1 MDGDF
6 PLGEPR
12 PTTLKAHV
20 LGLLRTAILSGRY
33 RPGARLNES
42 QLAREF
48 KISRIPIR
56 EALMQLQEN
65 GLVTNHERRG
75 MFVTELSPEDVQ
87 RINSIRV
94 VLEAEALRL
103 CRANMTKAAAARL
116 TALVEQLEA
125 WEDGAEPGAAA
136 ADCEFHRTI
145 WSLAGNPYLAR
156 TLDSLCLALFAQGA
170 HDPGETGGRR
180 RGRHRRLL
188 DVVLGRSSVS
198 PEDAVIAHLRVS
210 YDEPEKFS
218 SYAPTQRTAQPAVDG
233 SRAKRRT
240 STGSTRP

>member
-6 PLGEPR
+6 SLGDPT
-12 PTTLKAHV
+12 PTTLKSHI
-20 LGLLRTAILSGRY
+20 LRLLREAILSGRY
-33 RPGARLNES
+33 TPGSRLNES

-48 KISRIPIR
+48 NISRIPIR
-56 EALMQLQEN
+56 EALMQLQES
-65 GLVTNHERRG
+65 GLVTNHARRG
-75 MFVTELSPEDVQ
+75 MFVTKLTVEDVQ

-103 CRANMTKAAAARL
+103 CQANMTKATAARL
-116 TALVEQLEA
+116 TAMVEQMEA
-125 WEDGAEPGAAA
+125 WEVGAEPGAATT
-136 ADCEFHRTI
+136 DFEFHRTL
-145 WSLAGNPYLAR
+145 WALSGNPYLAR
-156 TLDSLCLALFAQGA
+156 TLDSLCTVLFAHAAQ
-170 HDPGETGGRR
+170 DRGETIMWRLN
-180 RGRHRRLL
+180 RHRGLL

-233 SRAKRRT
+233 PRVKRRT
-240 STGSTRP
+240 SAG